1 MTIPASNIVSVNP
14 SVLSA
19 GGNPLA
25 LNGLVLSASSVLP
38 YGAPLSFPSSLAV
51 ANYFGANSDEAKMA
65 AVYFAGYDGCTQLP
79 SAMLFSRYPTAA
91 IPAFLRGA
99 KNTATVAECNA
110 ITAGT
115 LSLADLDGAPVA
127 LTGIDLSTA
136 TSLAQVATLLTAA
149 FTGGATVT
157 YNTTFQAFV
166 ITSATSG
173 ATSTISAATGT
184 VATLLNLTAAAGAI
198 TSQGADQTT
207 PAAAMNAI
215 VQSTQNW
222 VSFTTTFEPDL
233 ADAEAFATWTDQ
245 TDGRYLYVSWDTD
258 VTATQTP
265 ASFTGLGKYLADNN
279 LSGTALVWY
288 DLKLAA
294 FVMGTIASINFARR
308 EGRITLAFKAG
319 SGTFTEV
326 TDQTVA
332 DNLLANGY
340 NFYGVYATAND
351 QFIYFYNGQVSG
363 DYNFID
369 SYVNAI
375 WLTNQCQLALMALLT
390 SVGSIPYNPSGYG
403 LIKAALQDPINQAL
417 NFGAIRPGVVLS
429 ASQAAQVNTAAG
441 VIISDTLNTRGWYL
455 QVLDPGAQAR
465 QNRTSPVCTLWY
477 MDGGSVQKIT
487 LASIDIL

>member
-25 LNGLVLSASSVLP
+25 LNGLVLSTSSSLP
-38 YGAPLSFPSSLAV
+38 YGAPLSFASSLAV
-51 ANYFGANSDEAKMA
+51 SDYFGASSNEAKMA

-79 SAMLFSRYPTAA
+79 SAMLFSRYPAA
-91 IPAFLRGA
+91 DIPAFLRGA
-99 KNTATVAECNA
+99 KNTATLADCTA
-110 ITAGT
+110 ITTGT
-115 LSLADLDGAPVA
+115 INLSVDGTPLVI
-127 LTGIDLSTA
+127 TGIDFSTA
-136 TSLAQVATLLTAA
+136 TSLAQVASLLQTKI
-149 FTGGATVT
+149 GASVTVT
-157 YNTTFQAFV
+157 YDTTFQAFV

-173 ATSTISAATGT
+173 ATSTITAATGT
-184 VATLLNLTAAAGAI
+184 VATLLNLTALAGA
-198 TSQGADQTT
+198 TLSQGADQTT
-207 PAAAMNAI
+207 PTAAMNAI
-215 VQSTQNW
+215 IQSTQNW
-222 VSFTTTFEPDL
+222 VSFTSTFEPSLD
-233 ADAEAFATWTDQ
+233 DAEEFAVWVDQ

-288 DLKLAA
+288 DFKLAA
-294 FVMGTIASINFARR
+294 FMLGTIASIDFGRTN
-308 EGRITLAFKAG
+308 GRITLAFKSG
-319 SGTFTEV
+319 SGVFTEV
-326 TDQTVA
+326 TDLTVA
-332 DNLLANGY
+332 ENLMANGY

-363 DYNFID
+363 EYNFID
-369 SYVNAI
+369 SYVNSI

-390 SVGSIPYNPSGYG
+390 SIGSVPYNPSGYG
-403 LIKAALQDPINQAL
+403 LIKAALQDPINQAIT
-417 NFGAIRPGVVLS
+417 FGAIRPGVVLS

-455 QVLDPGAQAR
+455 QVQDPGAQAR
-465 QNRTSPVCTLWY
+465 QNRTSPICTLWY

-487 LASIDIL
+487 LASIDVL